1 MEENYSR
8 RAFIRTGAILGAGFA
23 LSDVLAR
30 SATKLDS
37 EGPILGEIRMVSF
50 NFAPKGWAL
59 CNGQTLAINSNQ
71 ALYALLGNVYGGN
84 GTSTFNLPNLGGKVP
99 IHVGD
104 GYPPGVSSGSAAH
117 TLLLTELP
125 RHGHPASSEG
135 QLSIA
140 VGGEADST
148 DPGSNYLAA
157 NSDWVNRFYEKA
169 DDGMGPGQGLV
180 TAAVGGSQAHLNLMP
195 YLTLNFII
203 ALEGDFPTFS

>member
-1 MEENYSR
+1 
-8 RAFIRTGAILGAGFA
+8 
-23 LSDVLAR
+23 
-30 SATKLDS
+30 
-37 EGPILGEIRMVSF
+37 
-50 NFAPKGWAL
+50 
-59 CNGQTLAINSNQ
+59 
-71 ALYALLGNVYGGN
+71 
-84 GTSTFNLPNLGGKVP
+84 
-99 IHVGD
+99 
-104 GYPPGVSSGSAAH
+104 PPGVSSGSAAH